1 MGGGASSPNRRRN
14 FYVEPNV
21 SALHHYKDADSDH
34 LKAQSA
40 SRLELAIAHGN
51 EVAVKA
57 ELGKLAKAMAAGV
70 VDAAGAGTADAATD
84 APLSPVPDKSSSD
97 SFKSPV
103 KGSLAEKKHHFS
115 AHKVREPAIRRARH
129 HAARHHSMTSSSAAS
144 GRGNII

>member
-1 MGGGASSPNRRRN
+1 MGAGASARYRRRN

-21 SALHHYKDADSDH
+21 SALHQYKDADSDH

-57 ELGKLAKAMAAGV
+57 LLGKLAKAMAAGV

-103 KGSLAEKKHHFS
+103 KGSLAQKKHHFS
-115 AHKVREPAIRRARH
+115 AHKVKPAIRTPPRSTPPLNGNVWQRK
-129 HAARHHSMTSSSAAS
+129 RSMILHV
-144 GRGNII
+144 R